1 MKRWTPYCLVTY
13 DVTLKCQSKTRWYHF
28 INARNGKSKSK
39 LVTTESF
46 GHLSKNRS
54 SGEFLKSLKSEKI
67 NKSLCVLQ
75 QMKG

>member
-1 MKRWTPYCLVTY
+1 MNVT
-13 DVTLKCQSKTRWYHF
+13 
-28 INARNGKSKSK
+28 NGKIKSK

-46 GHLSKNRS
+46 GHLSKNLS
-54 SGEFLKSLKSEKI
+54 CGEFLKFLKSEKI